1 LEHGLFFDG
10 NTKKIAWVIQTG
22 EVIIEESRI
31 HAEIYLDKISNQQS
45 KFVALHVA
53 IFWGIGTFI
62 FKNKDIVKISI
73 DDSEIMEYLI
83 SNKKNSD
90 EFIERRRFFIQQLID
105 QRKLDIKLK
114 LIDSNQ
120 NLASKNIL

>member
-1 LEHGLFFDG
+1 
-10 NTKKIAWVIQTG
+10 
-22 EVIIEESRI
+22 
-31 HAEIYLDKISNQQS
+31 
-45 KFVALHVA
+45 VA
-53 IFWGIGTFI
+53 IFWGIGTFN
-62 FKNKDIVKISI
+62 FKNNDIVKISI
-73 DDSEIMEYLI
+73 DDFEILEYLI